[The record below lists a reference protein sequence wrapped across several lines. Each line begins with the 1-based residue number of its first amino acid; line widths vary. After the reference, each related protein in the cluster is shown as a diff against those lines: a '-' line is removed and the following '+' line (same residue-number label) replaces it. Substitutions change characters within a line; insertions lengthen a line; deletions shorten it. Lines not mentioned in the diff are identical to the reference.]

1 MKRPVGH
8 ADADHN
14 EFGSSAPASFAS
26 SSIFPLTDFK
36 LIIDTDVVR
45 TSIAHSANKA
55 NAGVLFYPL
64 QPNLI
69 GRLPLTE
76 EQQVMDDGF
85 VASDNE

>member
-64 QPNLI
+64 QAQSDWASSTDRRTT
-69 GRLPLTE
+69 G
-76 EQQVMDDGF
+76 DG
-85 VASDNE
+85 